1 MGLRDRRQ
9 RWSCAV
15 VAALAVGALVLT
27 GCGDPDETGGSTSA
41 APSADADALAGP
53 GTPLAPGVEVV
64 DGSRLVGRVFPWAPP
79 DMGIAM
85 EAWEGR
91 GTGTAPG
98 WQALLVVDGDP
109 IEVWDGYAAALGV
122 PEASAVESCTVD
134 IVTAPD
140 ITAEEATTTMMAP
153 ETPADAAV
161 RSRFLTEPALAGEN
175 VLDCS
180 ARVGAAQMF
189 MKVGASRT
197 CVSGADGSNDC
208 SLRPLSHLMIRV
220 GEPQGEQPSFGTTEL
235 RYERGFAA
243 AGPDGV
249 DGGSETWPGVPE
261 GDVVPPQLPDLGPEP
276 ALPAAGDPLDDG
288 IDPFL
293 SYQGSSVFAV
303 PPGARSL
310 VAPALVIDCNSG
322 LVTVLRMPGTPADA
336 IAYFDGAADMDDP
349 IRTSEGTTSDDDRA
363 WVTGMIATAGGYYL
377 GVTAVAHDDSSTDVL
392 IDECGD

>member
-1 MGLRDRRQ
+1 MRR
-9 RWSCAV
+9 WTCAAVTALV
-15 VAALAVGALVLT
+15 VCALALA
-27 GCGDPDETGGSTSA
+27 GCGDPDETGGSTSVSSS
-41 APSADADALAGP
+41 PDADASAGP
-53 GTPLAPGVEVV
+53 GTPLVPGVEVV

-79 DMGIAM
+79 DMGIAT

-91 GTGTAPG
+91 ETGTAPG

-109 IEVWDGYAAALGV
+109 VEVWDRYAAALGV
-122 PEASAVESCTVD
+122 PEASAVNSCTVD

-153 ETPADAAV
+153 ETPADAAA
-161 RSRFLTEPALAGEN
+161 RSRFLTEPVLAGEN
-175 VLDCS
+175 LLNCS
-180 ARVGAAQMF
+180 AHVGDVSMF
-189 MKVGASRT
+189 LKVGASRT

-208 SLRPLSHLMIRV
+208 SLRPLSHLMVRV
-220 GEPQGEQPSFGTTEL
+220 GQPQGDQPSFGTTEL

-249 DGGSETWPGVPE
+249 DGGPETWPAVPE
-261 GDVVPPQLPDLGPEP
+261 GDVVAPQLADLGPDP
-276 ALPAAGDPLDDG
+276 RRPAAGDPLDDG

-310 VAPALVIDCNSG
+310 VAPALVIECNSG
-322 LVTVLRMPGTPADA
+322 LVAVLRMPGNPADA
-336 IAYFDGAADMDDP
+336 IAYFDGAADLDDP
-349 IRTSEGTTSDDDRA
+349 ITASDGTTEDGRT

-377 GVTAVAHDDSSTDVL
+377 GVTAVAHDDSSSDVL
-392 IDECGD
+392 VDECGD